1 MKRLFKRGDSVLK
14 IEHENQKGKKIIG
27 NGFFICLNEPC
38 IPFNICL
45 ITCNHILGEKDIEI
59 GKRISL
65 QYKNRIIKLVITKD
79 RRFFTD
85 EQLDYTLIEIF
96 ISDGIH
102 DDCFFPKYKDYLDYM
117 DDNKLINRDVFLW
130 QYNQRNN
137 ELNFSNGRILK
148 IKGHLI
154 FHSCYTEEGMG
165 GSGGPLLLRGN
176 LLVIGIHLGSYRNK
190 YKLGT
195 SIESIIE
202 DIKNKS
208 VIFKSIDYK
217 EKYTNLEKIGNGNFG
232 TVFKGTKDKKNWAL
246 KIIDKEDM
254 RIRLRNNYNKD
265 NIEEEFKK
273 YIEDKLK
280 NEIDLM
286 RICMKNN
293 KNSIQFH
300 EFYDTD
306 KEYAIVMELCDGN
319 LQNILN
325 KRNSGFNRDEVLDII
340 KQLNNTFKIMEENKI
355 IHRDLKLENIL
366 IKYDDKNKS
375 KFTVKLTDYGVSRK
389 ILSLSQK
396 CKTYSGT
403 IRTMAPEIL
412 EGEEHDIK
420 CD

>member
-1 MKRLFKRGDSVLK
+1 MHYPREEDKLGFSFGK
-14 IEHENQKGKKIIG
+14 IKEINGHKIIH
-27 NGFFICLNEPC
+27 NC
-38 IPFNICL
+38 
-45 ITCNHILGEKDIEI
+45 
-59 GKRISL
+59 S
-65 QYKNRIIKLVITKD
+65 V
-79 RRFFTD
+79 D
-85 EQLDYTLIEIF
+85 EG
-96 ISDGIH
+96 S
-102 DDCFFPKYKDYLDYM
+102 
-117 DDNKLINRDVFLW
+117 
-130 QYNQRNN
+130 
-137 ELNFSNGRILK
+137 
-148 IKGHLI
+148 
-154 FHSCYTEEGMG
+154 
-165 GSGGPLLLRGN
+165 SGGPLLLREN
-176 LLVIGIHLGSYRNK
+176 LLVIGIHVRSLNRFNIK
-190 YKLGT
+190 VGT
-195 SIESIIE
+195 SIKSIIE
-202 DIKNKS
+202 DIINKS
-208 VIFKSIDYK
+208 VIFKFIDYK
-217 EKYTNLEKIGNGNFG
+217 EKYKNLEKIGNVNFG
-232 TVFKGTKDKKNWAL
+232 KVYKGTKDKENWAL

-254 RIRLRNNYNKD
+254 RIQLINNYNKD
-265 NIEEEFKK
+265 NIEEEFKI
-273 YIEDKLK
+273 YIEDKLT
-280 NEIDLM
+280 NEIELM

-420 CD
+420 CDLWSLGVIIYQLFFKQYPYDGETEVAIYNKIKKLGQKVIQKTGDEKFDNLIKKLLVEDPKKRLSWKEYFEDPIFI